1 MKATLKL
8 ENIGQRIGKEE
19 WEFNSGVLTEIRG
32 RTAAGKSRILKSC
45 SLALSLPITSEDI
58 RNNAIGYGIA
68 KADNAKCSPLLN
80 SNKERAIIELQYDD
94 ILKIVELKRDGT
106 ETINRPGNQI
116 FLYCSM
122 LLENSKIHSY
132 IDQGISDFSWIVTEM
147 SFAKDYETIQEII
160 KSYNDLITS
169 LNDEIKGKIVEINKN
184 QAILEQKNKEKES
197 LLSDIK
203 KIEKQIDVIV
213 REINPQLR
221 GDKQKLV
228 VEIGKLKNRLKDEKK
243 KNKDLQDRLAEI
255 EKTINKN
262 NDIIE
267 KNKEEMAE
275 LEKKKKSLQKININN
290 LNNEINKLHQRN
302 EDLYEKQKDLLPKF
316 GGLELKKKERLD
328 ILNQLD
334 KKGLEEA
341 LCWTCNE
348 TMLSREKI
356 KKQLDDLNNEID
368 PLLKEKKEIEEEIR
382 KNKAEIIKK
391 QDRKKDKD
399 EIPKIKKKA
408 DQIFEKTQQLQKDK
422 EKAISSKNELISEIE
437 QYTGPQNIIEDLTNQ
452 IQEKENEKKNIEAQ
466 IKKDEEVKDIYDNKD
481 KLTKKLGS
489 IENEI
494 LNLEN
499 KISEGGIV
507 EFLGFKIDISKT
519 NDILKDFEE
528 VFNALEDHTSKN
540 IKQQREGAALKFN
553 ENIKKII
560 NELNFT
566 EFKEISL
573 ALEDYNLNILRKD
586 NTIQPINSLSAGEKV
601 VVSSL
606 LQISAKET
614 YNPEIPFI
622 VGDDIILKMD
632 DDRREIFYNYLRN
645 IAKKYDWFIIL
656 TRVTDE
662 DLIKEEI

>member
-8 ENIGQRIGKEE
+8 ENIGQKIGKEV

-32 RTAAGKSRILKSC
+32 RTASGKSRIIKSC
-45 SLALSLPITSEDI
+45 SLALALPISSEDI
-58 RNNAIGYGIA
+58 RKNAISFGIE
-68 KADNAKCSPLLN
+68 KADNAEYSPLLN
-80 SNKERAIIELQYDD
+80 SNKDRAIIELQYDD

-106 ETINRPGNQI
+106 ETINTPGNQI

-122 LLENSKIHSY
+122 LVENSKIHSY

-147 SFAKDYETIQEII
+147 SLAKDYETIQEII
-160 KSYNDLITS
+160 KSYTDLLTS
-169 LNDEIKGKIVEINKN
+169 LNDEIKGKIVEKNKN
-184 QAILEQKNKEKES
+184 QELLKQKNKVREKI
-197 LLSDIK
+197 LSDIK
-203 KIEKQIDVIV
+203 EIEKEIDAIE

-228 VEIGKLKNRLKDEKK
+228 GEIAKLKNKLKEENK
-243 KNKDLQDRLAEI
+243 KNKDLQDELTEI
-255 EKTINKN
+255 EKNLNKN
-262 NDIIE
+262 NDTIE
-267 KNKEEMAE
+267 ENRKKIRE
-275 LEKKKKSLQKININN
+275 LEEKKKSLQRININN

-302 EDLYEKQKDLLPKF
+302 EVLYEKQKEILPKF
-316 GGLELKKKERLD
+316 GGLELKKKERQD

-334 KKGLEEA
+334 KKGKEEA
-341 LCWTCNE
+341 LCWICNE

-356 KKQLDDLNNEID
+356 KKQLDDLNSEIE
-368 PLLKEKKEIEEEIR
+368 PLIEERKEIEEEI
-382 KNKAEIIKK
+382 KNNKAEIIKK
-391 QDRKKDKD
+391 QERKKDKED
-399 EIPKIKKKA
+399 IPKIKKQA
-408 DQIFEKTQQLQKDK
+408 DKIFEITQQLQKDK
-422 EKAISSKNELISEIE
+422 LKGIDKKNEILSEIE
-437 QYTGPQNIIEDLTNQ
+437 QYTGAQNTLEDLTKQ
-452 IQEKENEKKNIEAQ
+452 IQEKETEKKKIEDQ
-466 IKKDEEVKDIYDNKD
+466 IKGDDEVKDIYEDKD

-499 KISEGGIV
+499 KINDGGNV
-507 EFLGFKIDISKT
+507 EILGIKIDISKA
-519 NDILKDFEE
+519 NDILKDLEE
-528 VFNALEDHTSKN
+528 IFNSIEDHTSKN

-573 ALEDYNLNILRKD
+573 ALEDYNLNIIRKD
-586 NTIQPINSLSAGEKV
+586 DTAQPINSLSGGEKV

-622 VGDDIILKMD
+622 IGDDIILKMD
-632 DDRREIFYNYLRN
+632 DGRREVFYDYLKT
-645 IAKKYDWFIIL
+645 IAKENDWFVIL

-662 DLIKEEI
+662 DLIKEEV